1 MVATSR
7 GSLWRVWDFHAHTP
21 ASHQWNG
28 AKLED
33 ALSAHDREVIVAAT
47 VAAIKVAEPD
57 VVVIMDYWTFDGY
70 FAIKEYAKANPGAL
84 GDKVIMPGI
93 EIRMES
99 SHPDQRL
106 NVHFVLD
113 PELKDQSLR
122 DVLSSLKISLKSKER
137 GLSNDCFVEWAREL
151 GTDKLSK
158 HSFAPAKVASD
169 DKYALLVGR
178 STAEVTA
185 TSVRA
190 AFDCLPEG
198 TGLVLMPWD
207 TYGGM
212 KDIDWANHYAE
223 TRRLMQAEIFECKNV
238 ATRECFHG
246 LKTSRNDKFFDSF
259 WESIGK
265 RPRLCVRGTDAHSL
279 SSYGKF
285 PSEMKTWLKAEPTF
299 LGLKQAIKEPAT
311 RSFIGDIPPK
321 KALVAANGSLFLDRI
336 QVSKKAGALVHEDW
350 FDGVDIELNSDLVA
364 VIGNKGSGKSGF
376 ADILALA
383 GNSKSH
389 KYFTF
394 LHPDRFKA
402 GGTKR
407 AGAFQVRLSW
417 CNGASNTLSLDAT
430 DVIGQPERV
439 KYISQRY
446 FEELCNEH
454 VSGRS
459 DRFAQE
465 IKGVLFSKMDPA
477 EKLSFESLDDYL
489 RAQEGSAAERV
500 VQLRVKLKDLNAS
513 LVSLDIQ
520 QTAEY
525 RNSLD
530 EKLAVKRLAFDDLNS
545 RIPAPV
551 EKPVDATNLNPESV
565 RLEGISN
572 DLMLEDQKIVANE
585 SERKKE
591 VERRNA
597 LSLAIGRVTFLQK
610 EVDETAQKIGD
621 DLAGVGI
628 VLDQIVVLQTKSK
641 ELEVLHGLAVAKIEK
656 LSLEHSGISD
666 RVASLKIQRDSVQ
679 ELLDGPT
686 KEYHLYMTALETW
699 QAEKAAILGSEESAE
714 SLLYYETRIK
724 QLEELPAQREAF
736 EAQRSGICEEIYR
749 ELRAVADSRKPLFH
763 PVEKIVADFP
773 AVKEDLR
780 IDFQSSLFFDR
791 TRFIEKFF
799 AMVKQNTGGFKGDP
813 EGAVKLDGMIRAVD
827 IESVE
832 EVVAL
837 IDSVC
842 AELTLNGK
850 VSLQQVLR
858 VGVTPQEFYDNLFGL
873 HQLEPKFS
881 LSLAG
886 TTMQQ
891 MSPGQRGAL
900 LLIFYLLVDNDQT
913 PLVLD
918 QPEDNLD
925 NQTVYSMLVPVI
937 QRAKE
942 RRQIILVTHNANL
955 AVCCDA
961 EQIIHAGFDRANR
974 FKLSYTSGA
983 IESSSVNRAV
993 VDVLEGT
1000 VPAFINRKE
1009 KYIASHA
1016 DV

>member
-33 ALSAHDREVIVAAT
+33 AASDQDRETIIAAT
-47 VAAIKVAEPD
+47 VAAIRDAEPE

-70 FAIKEYAKANPGAL
+70 LAIKNYVQKNPGSL
-84 GDKVIMPGI
+84 GSKIVMPGI

-113 PELKDQSLR
+113 PKLNDQCLA
-122 DVLSSLKISLKSKER
+122 DLLSSLKISLKSRER
-137 GLSNDCFVEWAREL
+137 GLSRACFIEWAREL
-151 GTDKLSK
+151 GADKLTK
-158 HSFAPAKVASD
+158 HSYAPDKVAID

-185 TSVRA
+185 TSVKEA
-190 AFDCLPEG
+190 INSLPAES
-198 TGLVLMPWD
+198 GLMLMPWD

-212 KDIDWANHYAE
+212 KDIDWVNHYAE
-223 TRRLMQAEIFECKNV
+223 TRRLMQADIFECKSI
-238 ATRECFHG
+238 AARECFHG
-246 LKTSRNDKFFDSF
+246 IKTENNEKFFDAF

-265 RPRLCVRGTDAHSL
+265 RPRLCVRGTDAHAL
-279 SSYGKF
+279 SKYGKF
-285 PSEMKTWLKAEPTF
+285 PSEMKTWIKAEPTF

-311 RSFIGDIPPK
+311 RSFIGDIPAK
-321 KALVAANGSLFLDRI
+321 KALVEANGSLFLDRI
-336 QVSKKAGALVHEDW
+336 KVIKKTGSLVHEDW
-350 FDGVDIELNSDLVA
+350 FDGLDIELNSDLVA

-407 AGAFQVRLSW
+407 ASAFDVTLSW
-417 CNGASNTLSLDAT
+417 CNGAGNTLSLDSAE
-430 DVIGQPERV
+430 VAGQPERV

-454 VSGRS
+454 VTGKS

-465 IKGVLFSKMDPA
+465 IKGVLFSKMDAA
-477 EKLSFESLDDYL
+477 EKLDFENLDSYL
-489 RAQEGSAAERV
+489 LAQEGAATERV
-500 VQLRVKLKDLNAS
+500 AQLRTKLSDVNAS
-513 LVSLDIQ
+513 IVALDIQ
-520 QTAEY
+520 QTPIY
-525 RNSLD
+525 QSTLH
-530 EKLAVKRLAFDDLNS
+530 EKLAAKQLAFDDLNS
-545 RIPAPV
+545 RRPATV
-551 EKPVDATNLNPESV
+551 AKPAEAASATPESIQ
-565 RLEGISN
+565 LEEIGRN
-572 DLMLEDQKIVANE
+572 LLLAEQKTSANE
-585 SERKKE
+585 EERRGST
-591 VERRNA
+591 ERRNA
-597 LSLAIGRVTFLQK
+597 FARAIERLTALQK
-610 EVDETAQKIGD
+610 EVADIERKIVEE
-621 DLAGVGI
+621 LAIAGI
-628 VLDQIVVLQTKSK
+628 TLDGLVTLQTKSK
-641 ELEVLHGLAVAKIEK
+641 ELEDLLA
-656 LSLEHSGISD
+656 LEVSRISALN
-666 RVASLKIQRDSVQ
+666 VGQGELNETIIALKTKRDSLQ

-686 KEYHLYMTALETW
+686 KAYHIYLAALENW
-699 QAEKAAILGSEESAE
+699 EREKSNLLGSSDTAE
-714 SLLYYETRIK
+714 SLLYYTQRIK
-724 QLEELPAQREAF
+724 DLENLPAQRKEF
-736 EAQRSGICEEIYR
+736 ETQRTEICKQIYR

-773 AVKEDLR
+773 AIKDDLR
-780 IDFQSSLFFDR
+780 IDFQSRLFFDR
-791 TRFIEKFF
+791 NRFSEKFF
-799 AMVKQNTGGFKGDP
+799 ALVKQNTGGFKGDT
-813 EGAVKLDGMIRAVD
+813 EGQLKLESMIRAIDV
-827 IESVE
+827 ESEE
-832 EVVAL
+832 EVVDFFNKVGAELL
-837 IDSVC
+837 IDGRI
-842 AELTLNGK
+842 T
-850 VSLQQVLR
+850 LQQVLR
-858 VGVTPQEFYDNLFGL
+858 SGITAQEFYDQLFGL
-873 HQLEPKFS
+873 HQLEPRFS

-961 EQIIHAGFDRANR
+961 EQIIHAGFDRTAR
-974 FKLSYTSGA
+974 FKLSYACGA
-983 IESSSVNRAV
+983 IESQAVNRSV

-1000 VPAFINRKE
+1000 VPAFVNRKD
-1009 KYIASHA
+1009 KYIASHGG
-1016 DV
+1016 